1 MKKDKINISLESEKL
16 RAINRYMEKKGIDL
30 EDELVDQLEKLY
42 EKHVPAN
49 VREYI
54 DEKQE
59 EEKNK
64 SKPKKTPKRQVEAD
78 SPSGIEG

>member
-1 MKKDKINISLESEKL
+1 MKKAVVKVSLNAEKL
-16 RAINRYMEKKGIDL
+16 RAVESYMEKKEVNL

-42 EKHVPAN
+42 QRYVPAN

-59 EEKNK
+59 EEKERR
-64 SKPKKTPKRQVEAD
+64 KPKKASKKQIEANNQTT
-78 SPSGIEG
+78 IEG